1 MPKIMGKEKRDQ
13 KTIFWGTQSPR
24 GWGMS
29 KKSTRETEENR
40 LEIKHERI

>member
-13 KTIFWGTQSPR
+13 KTIFLGTQSPR

-29 KKSTRETEENR
+29 KKPTRETEENR
-40 LEIKHERI
+40 LEIKHEQI